1 MCTHMC
7 DNFVP
12 NYFSRNA
19 HDGVTRVNA
28 LNLARSIFNFLNLS
42 ASFLHSSLAINFR
55 KRATK
60 MRRGGRWWKS
70 GDGNCAV
77 TRLRD
82 QNSHCTYYY
91 CFRYRCKY
99 QRGWRRNNDRRK
111 GPDPLV
117 SVLHIYVTRIPDFL
131 SVNAR

>member
-1 MCTHMC
+1 M
-7 DNFVP
+7 
-12 NYFSRNA
+12 

-42 ASFLHSSLAINFR
+42 TSFLRLASRLISKNAR
-55 KRATK
+55 QKCDDARDD
-60 MRRGGRWWKS
+60 GS
-70 GDGNCAV
+70 DDGNCAV

-111 GPDPLV
+111 GQTL
-117 SVLHIYVTRIPDFL
+117 SFRFFIYIHVHTHTHPRLL
-131 SVNAR
+131 SINAR